1 MTSDIFYKQL
11 FDSYWD
17 DIKPL
22 MADLESRS
30 GSTVFEPY
38 DLIAYIFRQLSDRMA
53 RASNAPTYEE
63 NCRVAL
69 LKIKIELLGYVS
81 FLKLKQHSAFIK
93 KIKKADFSSHPD
105 EAAKFLLHI
114 EGIEKLSHDAKS
126 YIPRGAKFWLC
137 FVDCRWK
144 RLKYFSMKRF
154 SLYKVE
160 YSKERLHIL
169 EQLNKELIQLEMN
182 MYMCGQNVPAPKK
195 EFFNAILQLAV
206 RAIFPL
212 FLFLGISP
220 ALLGKCGAS
229 FCLHY
234 INKYAP
240 ELPKACGWSA
250 KK

>member
-53 RASNAPTYEE
+53 HASNAPAYEE
-63 NCRVAL
+63 NCREAL

-93 KIKKADFSSHPD
+93 KIKKADFSSHSE
-105 EAAKFLLHI
+105 EAANFLPRIVDI
-114 EGIEKLSHDAKS
+114 ENLSHDAKS
-126 YIPRGAKFWLC
+126 YIPRGAKFWLH
-137 FVDCRWK
+137 FVDCRCK
-144 RLKYFSMKRF
+144 HLKYFSMKRF

-160 YSKERLHIL
+160 YSEERLHIL
-169 EQLNKELIQLEMN
+169 DQLNNELTQLEMN

-195 EFFNAILQLAV
+195 SFFNNILQLAV
-206 RAIFPL
+206 RAVFPL
-212 FLFLGISP
+212 ILYLGVSP

-229 FCLHY
+229 FCLQY

-240 ELPKACGWSA
+240 GLPEACGYPV